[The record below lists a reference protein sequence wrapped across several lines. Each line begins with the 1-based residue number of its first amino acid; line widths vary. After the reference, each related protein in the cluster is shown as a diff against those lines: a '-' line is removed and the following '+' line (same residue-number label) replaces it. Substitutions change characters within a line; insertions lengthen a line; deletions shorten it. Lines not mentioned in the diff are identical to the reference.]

1 MVALKEQTAVTPET
15 MLPDLFREH
24 PQTRAVFDRYGLSGC
39 GGQLGPVESVRFF
52 ARSHGVDESQLLAEI
67 AEAIRNPSAV
77 QSPPDPAASE
87 NLADTIYRRFFLAGI
102 VLILTA
108 GATWGAWLLW
118 KIGFAG
124 GFTQANSIHEV
135 NAHGHAQIFGWV
147 GLFIMGFAYQAFPRI
162 WHTRLAAPRLAVVA
176 FGLMLAGLIG
186 STLGLTLAGR
196 WSLAVPAAVAGGLL
210 EVVAILIFSGQILIT
225 FQRGDAKLEPYVG
238 FAIGALFWFTAMSAM
253 SVWHSYK
260 TMTAATQD
268 QLLWYVATYQA
279 PLRDLQIH
287 GLALFMILGVCLRM
301 LPGLF
306 NAPRT
311 SDRRAWWGLGL
322 LTAAVLGE
330 SVLFVVYRWTGHHAW
345 ATMLMLP
352 WLMLAGG
359 VALVAWPWRLWR
371 PFPEG
376 DRSAKFVRTA
386 YAWLAVSIAMLLLLP
401 VYQYASEIPFSHAY
415 YGAIRHAITVGF
427 ISLMIMGFA
436 AKVVPTLNGIDTR
449 QLPGLWGPFLL
460 VNVGCF
466 LRVSTQTLTD
476 WHPAFFA
483 IIGLSGTLEVAGL
496 AWWGAGLVAIMLRG
510 KRESAEILRGDR
522 ESAQPVQIRLP
533 RPARVEPQHRVA
545 DVLDWFPE
553 TEDVFVDRGFS
564 AVRNKLLR
572 RTVARQISIRQACQ
586 MHGVDPDTLVAALNA
601 AATRSNSPV

>member
-67 AEAIRNPSAV
+67 AAAIRNPSAV
-77 QSPPDPAASE
+77 QSLPDPTAPE

-102 VLILTA
+102 VLILTV

-238 FAIGALFWFTAMSAM
+238 FAIGALFWFAAMSAM
-253 SVWHSYK
+253 SVWHAYK

-311 SDRRAWWGLGL
+311 PDRRAWWGLGL

-345 ATMLMLP
+345 ATMLILP

-359 VALVAWPWRLWR
+359 VALVAWPWRR

-401 VYQYASEIPFSHAY
+401 VYQYASGIPFSHAY

-436 AKVVPTLNGIDTR
+436 AKVVPTLNGIDAR
-449 QLPGLWGPFLL
+449 QLSGLWGPFLL

-510 KRESAEILRGDR
+510 KRESAEMLRGGR

-553 TEDVFVDRGFS
+553 TEDVFVDQGFS

-601 AATRSNSPV
+601 AATRSSSQV